1 MGEESGVKVWIS
13 RKRFKALERK
23 VAVFEEAQLLVEDS
37 IKSNEKLLHEV
48 KKLREEILRIKI
60 LDANIAE

>member
-1 MGEESGVKVWIS
+1 MWIS

-23 VAVFEEAQLLVEDS
+23 VAVLEEAQLLVEDS

-48 KKLREEILRIKI
+48 KKLREELLRIKI